1 MLHWHNGTKYLF
13 PGGKIKA
20 IKGGDDIVIQ
30 SKQYMISLQNR
41 NNAIPEGELLTM
53 AHKVDTYIA
62 DLLVESFKNH
72 TSYDVLEKQEA
83 KRGKVIP
90 VSRRVFYR
98 RRKQYIHDIEQRL
111 AAAGRA

>member
-41 NNAIPEGELLTM
+41 NNAIPKGELLTM

-62 DLLVESFKNH
+62 DLLVESFKNY

>member
-1 MLHWHNGTKYLF
+1 MLHGWHNGTKYLF
-13 PGGKIKA
+13 PGGTIKA
-20 IKGGDDIVIQ
+20 IRGDDILIQ

-41 NNAIPEGELLTM
+41 SNAIPEGELLTM
-53 AHKVDTYIA
+53 ANKVDTYIA

-111 AAAGRA
+111 AVAGRA